1 MSWFQAD
8 GKQGTYIGQSDM
20 PAVVPADSLDDV
32 SATFVKGLPEVTS
45 AGADIKV
52 LVVVG

>member
-1 MSWFQAD
+1 VD
-8 GKQGTYIGQSDM
+8 EKQRTYVGQSDM

-32 SATFVKGLPEVTS
+32 STTFVKGLPEVTS

-52 LVVVG
+52 LVLVS